1 MRGQLVVPAQYLL
14 YYFYFYNIYFYIIR
28 RIFWFVC
35 WTILPV
41 SRICL
46 RAGLWDFI
54 EIILIAAGLN
64 EIPAIHQ
71 LAELVVERGTW
82 HSHVPF

>member
-14 YYFYFYNIYFYIIR
+14 FIIF
-28 RIFWFVC
+28 ISISSAGFFGFVC
-35 WTILPV
+35 WIILPV